1 MWYDLTI
8 ESSRHPE
15 EYKRKSEK
23 LGYDD
28 EHFNW
33 LRAVG
38 VRPKDIYD
46 AASKGFDV
54 SDYGNARKN
63 GLSHEDYITKNAHK
77 WYHEASNDDE
87 NFGLNER
94 EQAKI
99 KGKAIADHLWEGL
112 ENIFAPMGFGLQ
124 KKLET
129 LKELEERFPNHTIK
143 IEEDDDP
150 YVSHKVGDWEGRYYG
165 GPYIELHHKKYG
177 PMEVINLHNYE
188 TNESHKLTQNE
199 LHNEVEHFV
208 KHDAQQYVDDEEYN
222 NRTSSKW
229 YLASEKVMPSSENS
243 PWEIYPRDP
252 QDIGSSTINVDKS
265 PCRCPDDRCALTGD
279 DPRHGTLSGYI
290 YHKCKCRDCRDFS
303 ALENRKRNGLDLN
316 KPIVPI
322 VDQQNVLDMIPEEN
336 LFNDPNDPRH
346 GTIRGYNIG
355 CRCDP
360 CRNSAM
366 EYQKQY
372 KLDKLEE
379 MQNDPDHKNHG
390 TPNGYK
396 VGCRCNDCTDAGS
409 EYQKQYN
416 LDKLEE
422 MQNDPD
428 HKNHGTREGYKVGC
442 RCDPC
447 LDARSEHDKQYNLNK
462 LEEMQNNP
470 DHKNHGTPRGYKVGC
485 RCDDCSDAY
494 SEYEKQYRK
503 NKKQSSMWYHES
515 SGETCLNCGVP
526 ITNHMDRYCGTC
538 DNIMAQSEAQAYM
551 QVNRNHPEARPGQ
564 RARDFSGNE

>member
-46 AASKGFDV
+46 AASKGFNV

-99 KGKAIADHLWEGL
+99 KGKAIADYLWEGL

-165 GPYIELHHKKYG
+165 GPYIDLHHKKYG

-188 TNESHKLTQNE
+188 TNENHKLTQNE

-208 KHDAQQYVDDEEYN
+208 KHDAQQYVDAEENHKHGAKKTDYDHIIDHRKGDPKDTELYSRIKSEAKEKFDVYPSAVAN
-222 NRTSSKW
+222 AWVVKEYKKRGGAYGKEKKKESSKW
-229 YLASEKVMPSSENS
+229 YLASADDDFGISKREQSEMVGHAMAEHI
-243 PWEIYPRDP
+243 WEGMENIFGP
-252 QDIGSSTINVDKS
+252 IGLQSKLRTVTELEQRFPNHQIKI
-265 PCRCPDDRCALTGD
+265 DDED
-279 DPRHGTLSGYI
+279 DPYVSHKVGDWEGRYYNGPYI
-290 YHKCKCRDCRDFS
+290 NMYHKKYGVQDGIHVGHDGDESKGNFHKFYRTYS
-303 ALENRKRNGLDLN
+303 YVYLS
-316 KPIVPI
+316 I
-322 VDQQNVLDMIPEEN
+322 
-336 LFNDPNDPRH
+336 
-346 GTIRGYNIG
+346 
-355 CRCDP
+355 
-360 CRNSAM
+360 
-366 EYQKQY
+366 
-372 KLDKLEE
+372 KLVSL
-379 MQNDPDHKNHG
+379 HRFH
-390 TPNGYK
+390 
-396 VGCRCNDCTDAGS
+396 
-409 EYQKQYN
+409 
-416 LDKLEE
+416 
-422 MQNDPD
+422 
-428 HKNHGTREGYKVGC
+428 
-442 RCDPC
+442 
-447 LDARSEHDKQYNLNK
+447 
-462 LEEMQNNP
+462 
-470 DHKNHGTPRGYKVGC
+470 
-485 RCDDCSDAY
+485 
-494 SEYEKQYRK
+494 
-503 NKKQSSMWYHES
+503 
-515 SGETCLNCGVP
+515 
-526 ITNHMDRYCGTC
+526 
-538 DNIMAQSEAQAYM
+538 
-551 QVNRNHPEARPGQ
+551 
-564 RARDFSGNE
+564 